1 MPSVRRSREG
11 DGSPSM
17 RPRPS
22 SSAEATPHASTP
34 TPLTAARAAARRSP
48 SSDSA
53 RRASR
58 FHRTPSGRCT
68 GRFGKRWTT
77 SSDTRSPSS
86 RPMTTRPL
94 SAPRSIAANA
104 FSGKVEHLLE
114 PLEAGVRPLPA
125 RQLEERRHLRLPP
138 GVHFPGVHR
147 GEGCLE
153 VIAFQVPHQQPVVP
167 EEERV
172 VAPARLAKRLQHLRP
187 HLAVPR
193 AVLVQAA
200 RAYAEQEADTFHVRL
215 SFPDQSKVTSCNRRR
230 RREHRAPA
238 ASPPNRLSRSM
249 SVR

>member
-1 MPSVRRSREG
+1 
-11 DGSPSM
+11 M
-17 RPRPS
+17 RPCPS
-22 SSAEATPHASTP
+22 SSASSTPHASTP
-34 TPLTAARAAARRSP
+34 TPLNSVRAAARRSA

-53 RRASR
+53 NSASR

-114 PLEAGVRPLPA
+114 PLETSVRPLPA

-138 GVHFPGVHR
+138 GVHVPGVHR

-167 EEERV
+167 EEQRV

-193 AVLVQAA
+193 AVLIQAA

-215 SFPDQSKVTSCNRRR
+215 SFSDQSKVTSCKLA
-230 RREHRAPA
+230 EAARAHALA
-238 ASPPNRLSRSM
+238 ASPPHRLSRSM
-249 SVR
+249 SVRYPSATFVS